1 MPIDDKF
8 DYVRDELRRAV
19 ENSAEHIAW
28 VIARETGRHIGN
40 DTGDV
45 IARRELIYALES
57 FLRN

>member
-1 MPIDDKF
+1 MAIDDKF
-8 DYVRDELRRAV
+8 GYARDQLRQAA

-45 IARRELIYALES
+45 IARRELIYAIEQ